1 MLDSLLKVVEN
12 KSVEELEIAWLEAP
26 VWQMIAE
33 EVYAG
38 AGPSDSAD
46 LRVRQDWT
54 SSNH

>member
-33 EVYAG
+33 EVDTG
-38 AGPSDSAD
+38 AGPSNSAN
-46 LRVRQDWT
+46 LGVRQDWT